1 MNQSNTIETLKLF
14 VQTVIDETKN
24 DNIVWSV
31 DTEYIA
37 NTDPFVSPIAFS
49 AKYKDTEMY
58 LQRNEKEYRFVVQ
71 FNKHTPYMI
80 VSDYKNEEIIVSTAR
95 LFNLVYD
102 KVPKATDYMLDFINS
117 FKSKKKEI

>member
-58 LQRNEKEYRFVVQ
+58 LQRNEKEYRFVG
-71 FNKHTPYMI
+71 HCRRTG
-80 VSDYKNEEIIVSTAR
+80 D
-95 LFNLVYD
+95 
-102 KVPKATDYMLDFINS
+102 NS
-117 FKSKKKEI
+117 WLKYFGSLSLIL